1 MWRGLPISLRQDRN
15 DDDAY
20 ARARRGF
27 ARAKT
32 AGDRRCVWPAARTI
46 CLLGLREV
54 VGRRRGAR
62 RRGSPL
68 HLSGGLDVP
77 APECG
82 AGARLGGCG
91 ARDRHARGRVRPPPR
106 RRAGVRAF
114 HACRRDLA
122 SGAGGQSGPGRGRSA
137 AGRFDRADRRARAS
151 ATDPKPHP
159 RHFAEFGGA
168 ADHPGRQS
176 RGDAGQI
183 ERGRRTARGGAQSR
197 GDLRAS
203 RRDGAGERSA
213 RSVVG
218 NGSRHDRAARRD
230 GVCAR
235 RIDRRTSRSC
245 GSSERA
251 RCQGGAQTR
260 AYRTR
265 ADPRSV
271 RPLGLGPRARA
282 SGVVAIDVR
291 TARPFALR
299 FEPLDWGFAG
309 DGPSRRREPGARG
322 ASGAR
327 GGPRVD
333 RCRVSHARPRRSVGL
348 ASQAGRDRRGRFDG
362 RAPSGRHRYRR
373 DGSQARSRDLRYRRP
388 AASRGCRGHF
398 RGLRSLGF
406 LQPSGAVQFQIS
418 ATARSARGVRPPWRG
433 LRRTRRD
440 GLDPDRFERRA
451 GESERAGSG
460 SGRRQDLRSPNS
472 PTDVGCR

>member
-1 MWRGLPISLRQDRN
+1 M
-15 DDDAY
+15 
-20 ARARRGF
+20 
-27 ARAKT
+27 
-32 AGDRRCVWPAARTI
+32 
-46 CLLGLREV
+46 
-54 VGRRRGAR
+54 
-62 RRGSPL
+62 
-68 HLSGGLDVP
+68 P

-82 AGARLGGCG
+82 AGARLGGGG

-218 NGSRHDRAARRD
+218 DGSRHDRAARRD

-291 TARPFALR
+291 AARPFALR

-362 RAPSGRHRYRR
+362 RASSGRHRHRR
-373 DGSQARSRDLRYRRP
+373 DGSQARSGDLRYRRP

-406 LQPSGAVQFQIS
+406 LKPSSAVQFQIS

-451 GESERAGSG
+451 GESE
-460 SGRRQDLRSPNS
+460 
-472 PTDVGCR
+472 